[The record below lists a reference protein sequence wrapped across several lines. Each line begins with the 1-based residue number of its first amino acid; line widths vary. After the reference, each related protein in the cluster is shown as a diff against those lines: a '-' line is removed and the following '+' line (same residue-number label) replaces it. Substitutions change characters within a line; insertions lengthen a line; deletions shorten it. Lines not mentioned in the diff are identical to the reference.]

1 MRSTVGIRDRIGKAE
16 DLIIVTVI
24 VLDDAVHKDLILL
37 RTQDDRIGVDH
48 VLSFAQLAH
57 KLFDTVLVEEL
68 FLFILFPFILQDDL
82 DAGIQERQLAQ
93 TAGQYLEFE
102 LGGDGKYLRIR
113 QERDICAGR
122 LGTAYHLQLLSRL
135 AAGKSHV
142 IHFAVAIYLH
152 LEPLGKRV
160 HALRAHTVQTAGI
173 LISSLSEFAAGVEI
187 RQNQLHRRDLELGM
201 YIYRDTASII
211 FDRNRAVHMDR
222 DYDLLAEA
230 GQMLVDR
237 VIQHLKHTMMQTVF
251 IRVANVHSGALA
263 NSLQTL
269 QFVNLGSVIFLASGG
284 VEIGSGRLTVVR

>member
-1 MRSTVGIRDRIGKAE
+1 MRSAVGIGDGIGKAE
-16 DLIIVTVI
+16 DLIIVAVI
-24 VLDDAVHKDLILL
+24 VLDDTVHKDLVLL
-37 RTQDDRIGVDH
+37 CAQYDRIRIDH

-57 KLFDTVLVEEL
+57 KFLDTVLVEEL
-68 FLFILFPFILQDDL
+68 LLFILFPFILQDDL
-82 DAGIQERQLAQ
+82 DAGIQESQLAQ

-102 LGGDGKYLRIR
+102 LGGNGKDFRIR
-113 QERDICAGR
+113 QERDIRTGR
-122 LGTAYHLQLLSRL
+122 LGTANHLQFLGRL

-160 HALRAHTVQTAGI
+160 HTLGTYTMQTAGI
-173 LISSLSEFAAGVEI
+173 LISPLAKLAAGMEI

-251 IRVANVHSGALA
+251 IRVANVHSWALA

-269 QFVNLGSVIFLASGG
+269 QFINLGSVIFLASGR